1 MLISCILSLNYVS
14 RPESNTTFQRR
25 SPQINIMN
33 EGWNTR
39 NEILKASHQWPI
51 ILGFCLIG
59 ILLGWSVSWFMP
71 AKYRSVKAIYVGI
84 NAYNAFA
91 DRNAAEHAGVKFNNP
106 DDYKNWQM
114 ANLNALITSEGVFSL
129 TLDALKAEN
138 NLWDSYTTE
147 DLANILHA
155 KWRNAG
161 KWFLVAESDDSK
173 LSTQAVLAWHDIVL
187 VTVRSAISQAQT
199 AYTIDIQI
207 KSLSE
212 EIAHLQ
218 ATTASLE
225 QTLTQFQ
232 NLQEEINN
240 LNADAPTPPELTETI
255 NALATTL
262 PQDASWSSI
271 ISSQPTENADAE
283 TTQNWVNQ
291 VITALTLNISN
302 YQAQIDILNEEL
314 QSLSAAYAEAS
325 NKSYGLSPNLQVE
338 KISSF
343 TPKETMLRPTGFL
356 VLIGGILGFFAW
368 LLLWFGKFALRDTQ

>member
-302 YQAQIDILNEEL
+302 YQAQINTLNEEL

-368 LLLWFGKFALRDTQ
+368 LLLWFGKFALRNTQ